1 MADMATKHQP
11 LAQPI
16 EATPRSAPRR
26 RCSPSYFFLLP
37 TLVIIGFLS
46 LYPIVYSVVLSLYDW
61 NWGARMNFVGLR
73 NYTNLLSGSEFWQ
86 ILGQTFYFAVGAVTI
101 EVTLGLVLA
110 VIVNGLGFGANIIR
124 TLLLTPLMVSGIVVA
139 LIWKVM
145 LDPMLGIVNYF
156 LSVVGLPPSPFL
168 GSQATAM
175 NTIIAI
181 DAWWQTS
188 FVFIILLAGLQSLP
202 AEPHEAARVDGASA
216 WQTFWSVTL
225 PLLRPVLFTVL
236 IFRTIDT
243 LKVFDI
249 VFGTTGGG
257 PRLATE
263 VIQTMTYRTAF
274 SYLQMSQAMTVMVIF
289 SIVIVIISLI
299 YLKLESHGEASG
311 RGKDTP

>member
-1 MADMATKHQP
+1 MA
-11 LAQPI
+11 
-16 EATPRSAPRR
+16 SAPQPQAHRIEPARR
-26 RCSPSYFFLLP
+26 GATRPRFSAAYAFLLP
-37 TLVIIGFLS
+37 TLLILGFFS
-46 LYPIVYSVVLSLYDW
+46 LYPIGYSAVLSLYDW

-73 NYTNLLSGSEFWQ
+73 NYVNLLSGSEFWQ
-86 ILGQTFYFAVGAVTI
+86 ILGQTFYFAGGAVII
-101 EVTLGLVLA
+101 EMTLGLGLA
-110 VIVNGLGFGANIIR
+110 LIVHQLGFGANIIR

-156 LSVVGLPPSPFL
+156 LGLAGLPPSPFL

-202 AEPHEAARVDGASA
+202 AEPHEAATVDGANS
-216 WQTFWSVTL
+216 WQTFWFVTL

-274 SYLQMSQAMTVMVIF
+274 SYLQMSQAMTIMVIF
-289 SIVIVIISLI
+289 SVIIVLISLI
-299 YLKLESHGEASG
+299 YLKLESQGEASG
-311 RGKDTP
+311 RGKVTT